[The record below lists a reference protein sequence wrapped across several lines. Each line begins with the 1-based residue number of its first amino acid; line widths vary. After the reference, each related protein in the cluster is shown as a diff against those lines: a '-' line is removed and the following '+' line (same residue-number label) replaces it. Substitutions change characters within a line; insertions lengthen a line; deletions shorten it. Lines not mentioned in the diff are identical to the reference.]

1 MTTLP
6 DLGLPALRLA
16 PALLGVR
23 LVHRDARG
31 DRRVG
36 LIVETE
42 AYPGGRDRA
51 SHTSRGRR
59 TPRTE
64 SMYLAGGHAYVYR
77 IYGLHDCLNVVS
89 GPAESGEAVLI
100 RAVRPVEGLEAM
112 RAARPGMVDRDLA
125 RGPGRLC
132 RAFGI
137 DRGLDRVRFGEGPLE
152 LEPGKVHARREIVRA
167 PRVGIDSAGVWA
179 TRPWRFLAGDRR
191 WWSAPPRRSG
201 TA

>member
-112 RAARPGMVDRDLA
+112 RAARPGMVELNVSEAA
-125 RGPGRLC
+125 R
-132 RAFGI
+132 
-137 DRGLDRVRFGEGPLE
+137 VQ
-152 LEPGKVHARREIVRA
+152 V
-167 PRVGIDSAGVWA
+167 
-179 TRPWRFLAGDRR
+179 
-191 WWSAPPRRSG
+191 PPRSPPL
-201 TA
+201 